1 MDAEDSDTV
10 YRSRLFILLEAYSR
24 KIRKPY
30 RLVKWEASYALGF
43 TGKHTPLHP
52 LFTIYFILF
61 IILLLYSFAPLS
73 SWKDSSSFFLHI
85 HMSMILSL
93 FLIRK
98 KHMTKQPQLYNCS
111 QIYDLNFVATNGGEK
126 TI

>member
-1 MDAEDSDTV
+1 MQRIVTLSTEVGCSF
-10 YRSRLFILLEAYSR
+10 S
-24 KIRKPY
+24 
-30 RLVKWEASYALGF
+30 W
-43 TGKHTPLHP
+43 KHTAEKSGSLIGWLSGKPLMLWVLQASTPHYTP

-111 QIYDLNFVATNGGEK
+111 QIYDLNFVAANGGKK